1 MGKRC
6 HVKLVLDRYM
16 VAIAIVAIGA
26 IVTMVVLTLA
36 LLRNGYINKPQLPV
50 PIVPIMLPAE
60 MRVKAF
66 ERKAVSLE
74 HEAVALV
81 SDSVAIVCG
90 EGDVPAD
97 RYEARNDA
105 LRSIARL
112 STLCAF
118 AASAMNWCGMTLTI

>member
-6 HVKLVLDRYM
+6 HVLVLDRYM

-74 HEAVALV
+74 HEAVAV
-81 SDSVAIVCG
+81 VPDSVAIVCG
-90 EGDVPAD
+90 NDANAD
-97 RYEARNDA
+97 RYEARNGA